1 MIMIMNYKKAH
12 DILEIEIDPNDK
24 IECKHDGMTFLK
36 KRYHKLAL
44 QNHPDKNGN
53 TIESNNKFQQIKEA
67 YEYLEEYLKQYKN
80 SGMNYQSTAT
90 AATESS
96 IYTDIL
102 NMFLASV
109 LDGKYTDILSSIIQ
123 KIINTDVTTRISIKL
138 FEDLDKETSIRLYS
152 LLSKYQSVL
161 RISDDLLNQVRAIV
175 IEKCN
180 NTIVYTLNPSID
192 DLLDNNVYQLYVDE
206 QLYLV
211 PLWHCELYFEGTT
224 ATDTTTTATATATAT
239 ATNEPREIIV
249 LCEPQLPNGVTIDE
263 DNNLY
268 IEQTILL
275 SDLMMLDEPSICVLI
290 GKKILEIPKCE
301 LHVQREQVYKFKGV
315 GITKIKN
322 DICDISDKADI
333 IVKLCVCG

>member
-1 MIMIMNYKKAH
+1 MNYKKAH
-12 DILEIEIDPNDK
+12 DILEIEMDPNDK

-67 YEYLEEYLKQYKN
+67 YEYLEEYLREYKN
-80 SGMNYQSTAT
+80 SEMNYQSTTATGAT
-90 AATESS
+90 ATGATATESS

-138 FEDLDKETSIRLYS
+138 FEDLDKETSVRLYS

-175 IEKCN
+175 VEKCN

-211 PLWHCELYFEGTT
+211 PLWHSELYFEGTT
-224 ATDTTTTATATATAT
+224 ASSTADTTTT

-268 IEQTILL
+268 IEHTILL

>member
-1 MIMIMNYKKAH
+1 MNYKKAH
-12 DILEIEIDPNDK
+12 EILEIEIDPNDK

>member
-123 KIINTDVTTRISIKL
+123 KIINTDVTTKISIKL